1 MRGIWGINPAWGITA
16 VRLAV
21 AIILIVA
28 GYQKFAGGIPGV
40 QAFMGKV
47 GIPLPGLMGWY
58 IPILELVGGILLLI
72 GLAGRWVGL
81 LVTLEF
87 IVAAFYVKFPTQ
99 GWSAGRIDLTILA
112 GAILLFL
119 AGSGKASVDEVWLE
133 KQA

>member
-1 MRGIWGINPAWGITA
+1 MR
-16 VRLAV
+16 
-21 AIILIVA
+21 
-28 GYQKFAGGIPGV
+28 
-40 QAFMGKV
+40 
-47 GIPLPGLMGWY
+47 PLGQEVW
-58 IPILELVGGILLLI
+58 ILELVGGILLLI

-99 GWSAGRIDLTILA
+99 GWSAGRIDLPILA

>member
-28 GYQKFAGGIPGV
+28 GYLKFAGGIPGV
-40 QAFMGKV
+40 QAYMAKV

-81 LVTLEF
+81 LVLLEF
-87 IVAAFYVKFPTQ
+87 IVAAFYVKLPSV
-99 GWSAGRIDLTILA
+99 GWAMSRVDILILA

-133 KQA
+133 KPA

>member
-1 MRGIWGINPAWGITA
+1 
-16 VRLAV
+16 
-21 AIILIVA
+21 
-28 GYQKFAGGIPGV
+28 
-40 QAFMGKV
+40 
-47 GIPLPGLMGWY
+47 
-58 IPILELVGGILLLI
+58 
-72 GLAGRWVGL
+72 
-81 LVTLEF
+81 VTLEF

>member
-40 QAFMGKV
+40 QAYMAKV
-47 GIPLPGLMGWY
+47 AIPLPGLMGWY

-81 LVTLEF
+81 LVILEF

-99 GWSAGRIDLTILA
+99 GWNPGRVDLLLLA
-112 GAILLFL
+112 GAILLLL

-133 KQA
+133 KSA

>member
-47 GIPLPGLMGWY
+47 GIPLPGL
-58 IPILELVGGILLLI
+58 IADTSRFSSSSVG
-72 GLAGRWVGL
+72 
-81 LVTLEF
+81 F
-87 IVAAFYVKFPTQ
+87 C
-99 GWSAGRIDLTILA
+99 S
-112 GAILLFL
+112 
-119 AGSGKASVDEVWLE
+119 
-133 KQA
+133 